1 MTDGEGVER
10 LWSFLRRFSSVTKE
24 MSAHKRTD
32 VLTDGLLHYAQHLYH
47 KFGMV
52 NFIEHITLTFLWVLL
67 KSKGD
72 INY

>member
-52 NFIEHITLTFLWVLL
+52 NFIEHITFTFL
-67 KSKGD
+67 
-72 INY
+72 

>member
-32 VLTDGLLHYAQHLYH
+32 VLTDGLLHYGNIC
-47 KFGMV
+47 FS
-52 NFIEHITLTFLWVLL
+52 NFVMFNIIAHITFCMAASVDFAE
-67 KSKGD
+67 K
-72 INY
+72 